1 MERKFTFFVEPEL
14 EIENADESEDGGS
27 EGEGSEDC
35 MTDGAEGEGRHL
47 IVRLDKWLWAAR
59 FFKTRALA
67 RAAVEAGKVF
77 YNGERSK
84 PSREIEVGAI
94 LQVRQGRF
102 EKTVIVKG
110 LSTRRRSTDEALQ
123 LFEETEES
131 KSFREQ
137 QSADVSEQ
145 DHRNHRYQN
154 HHSHSHGHSHSYHQP
169 GFAAETHSYDQKP
182 AGLLR
187 RPFGRSENFQH
198 SQSQHSQHIR
208 NESRSP
214 YRNPRSQTQYPTQ
227 YPNQSQS
234 QNQYPNHNHNQNQY
248 PNHRNSNYSNPYSR
262 QQNTNY
268 AQPYYPNQGSN
279 HGNSGNASNPYNGNQ
294 PYYPSGQSGY
304 PNSNYNSGY
313 QPHHHQSHNQYHHQ
327 NGHSHSGHSG
337 HSGHAGYNP
346 RHHNHNPNHSNHHS
360 NPYPNNRSHTHT
372 QNRQSI
378 PNDNMEPQ
386 TESD

>member
-35 MTDGAEGEGRHL
+35 MVDGAEGEGRHL

-84 PSREIEVGAI
+84 PSREIEVGAV

-131 KSFREQ
+131 KSIREQ
-137 QSADVSEQ
+137 QSADLGEL
-145 DHRNHRYQN
+145 DHRNHRHQN
-154 HHSHSHGHSHSYHQP
+154 HHSHSHAHSHPYHQP
-169 GFAAETHSYDQKP
+169 AFAADAHPYDQKP
-182 AGLLR
+182 AGFLR
-187 RPFGRSENFQH
+187 RPFGRADNFQH
-198 SQSQHSQHIR
+198 SQAGQHSQHSQNIR

-214 YRNPRSQTQYPTQ
+214 YRNPRSQTQYPHH
-227 YPNQSQS
+227 NQSH
-234 QNQYPNHNHNQNQY
+234 HNGYN
-248 PNHRNSNYSNPYSR
+248 PNHRNPNYSNPYSR

-268 AQPYYPNQGSN
+268 SQPYYSNQGSN
-279 HGNSGNASNPYNGNQ
+279 HGNSGNSSNPYNGNNVNNGNQ
-294 PYYPSGQSGY
+294 PYYQSGQSGY

-313 QPHHHQSHNQYHHQ
+313 PSHHHQSHHQSHNPYHHQ
-327 NGHSHSGHSG
+327 NGHSHA
-337 HSGHAGYNP
+337 GHAGYNP
-346 RHHNHNPNHSNHHS
+346 RYQNHNPNHPHHNSNQ
-360 NPYPNNRSHTHT
+360 YPSNRSRT
-372 QNRQSI
+372 QNRHSI

-386 TESD
+386 TEID